1 MAYAC
6 RDILGGDDVFQLSA
20 AGTGQE
26 WYDENKDIIFNVILF
41 FGNNAN

>member
-26 WYDENKDIIFNVILF
+26 WYDENKDIIKAM
-41 FGNNAN
+41 GYPK